1 MNEWVNR
8 WVSDWNLTC
17 LKRKINI
24 VISDCNPMTFASPL
38 CYIQLERGG
47 LFTIG
52 IVIQL
57 PGVAKFSLPVSATK
71 INNEIFWSSNWRSR
85 PCLATEP
92 TSDDVVWG
100 TRYSSTMGP
109 RPLRAVGPPRGVT
122 PAARGRR
129 RDCSVCLTV
138 VMGTGTD
145 S

>member
-1 MNEWVNR
+1 M
-8 WVSDWNLTC
+8 
-17 LKRKINI
+17 INNKL
-24 VISDCNPMTFASPL
+24 CNGIKSNPQTNVCKSLHPFNWKG
-38 CYIQLERGG
+38 GG
-47 LFTIG
+47 LFNIG
-52 IVIQL
+52 IVMQL
-57 PGVAKFSLPVSATK
+57 LGVAGSSFPVSATK

-122 PAARGRR
+122 PAAQGRR
-129 RDCSVCLTV
+129 RDYSVCLTV